1 LNKKLLAA
9 FAAFLLIAGAAL
21 AVVLAS
27 GGSSQSRETAAER
40 TGEGDRDADREG
52 KYGEDPRKEAAFE
65 NERGGEADRKGPQNP
80 VVEQVDNRAYPRKY
94 VDDRLALK
102 GRKAFDAKPSRA
114 KAARA
119 VARRAKTAR
128 ARRVARAAINT
139 AWEPLG
145 PVTPNVAG
153 ETSQFYDLETQSGPA
168 TQESGRVTAMAIDP
182 NCGETAG
189 DCRLWVASAGGG
201 IWRTDDALA
210 AHPTWIAPPDDLP
223 TNAFGSIFVDPNDA
237 SGDTL
242 YAGSGEPN
250 GSGDSE
256 AGLGLFKS
264 TDGGAS
270 WTLVPGSQSVAINR
284 SVGSIAV
291 PPGQP
296 NTIYMGTDVARH
308 GSSSA
313 NGGRRTP
320 PDAPDLGVYKSTDG
334 GAHFTLLEDL
344 HDKTPQSPID
354 PAEGTGVDWF
364 QGGINKLEF
373 DPRNAQTVYAAVIG
387 YGVWRSNDAGAHWTQ
402 VFHTYYQSNF
412 ADPKHPGDT
421 YGDRTEF
428 DAVPIAGGKT
438 RIYLGDSSDDL
449 AHAWAWR
456 TDDAAAI
463 TGDADGNYDNSGWT
477 ELSDSTNGTNGFGV
491 YDWCQNGQCGYDSY
505 VTSPPGHPDQVWY
518 GGSMNY
524 DELPLYAGLPPRSNG
539 RATVRS
545 TNAGAPAADVAWR
558 DMTATLGAGGEFTQ
572 GLHPDLHAIAFNPQ
586 NPNIAF
592 IGSDGGVH
600 KVDVSS
606 PQDRSHECDSRTW
619 PGYLPANGS
628 PKPLAPADL
637 ADCKM
642 LLNGIPNEVKPIND
656 GLATI
661 QFQSL
666 SVNPN
671 GNGEL
676 LGGTQDNGTWAFTPA
691 NSDPDKWFESVG
703 GDGGQSGFDEAT
715 PTVRYHNYYDA
726 TPEVNFE
733 GNNPKTWLDIYDPL
747 QKSKELR
754 SFYTPFVADPV
765 VGGRSFTGLGH
776 VWRSDSNGGSRAYLE
791 AHCNALDLDPAR
803 TSPCGNWVPLGED
816 LSSTKFGQSRAGH
829 YVVADERAPSDRGT
843 LWAGTR
849 TGRVFITK
857 NADAS
862 NAQSVKWD
870 RLDTDDTPG
879 RFVSGIAIDPSNP
892 NHAWVSYSGY
902 TAYSPGG
909 HIYEFTYNPST
920 HKATATD
927 RSYDF
932 GDMPATGIAQDGGDL
947 YAATDWGVLRLPAG
961 ASHWQDA
968 AANMPKVAVYG
979 LTIDRAT
986 HTLYAATHGRGAYK
1000 VGL

>member
-1 LNKKLLAA
+1 
-9 FAAFLLIAGAAL
+9 
-21 AVVLAS
+21 
-27 GGSSQSRETAAER
+27 
-40 TGEGDRDADREG
+40 
-52 KYGEDPRKEAAFE
+52 
-65 NERGGEADRKGPQNP
+65 
-80 VVEQVDNRAYPRKY
+80 
-94 VDDRLALK
+94 
-102 GRKAFDAKPSRA
+102 
-114 KAARA
+114 
-119 VARRAKTAR
+119 
-128 ARRVARAAINT
+128 
-139 AWEPLG
+139 
-145 PVTPNVAG
+145 
-153 ETSQFYDLETQSGPA
+153 
-168 TQESGRVTAMAIDP
+168 
-182 NCGETAG
+182 
-189 DCRLWVASAGGG
+189 
-201 IWRTDDALA
+201 
-210 AHPTWIAPPDDLP
+210 
-223 TNAFGSIFVDPNDA
+223 
-237 SGDTL
+237 
-242 YAGSGEPN
+242 
-250 GSGDSE
+250 
-256 AGLGLFKS
+256 
-264 TDGGAS
+264 
-270 WTLVPGSQSVAINR
+270 
-284 SVGSIAV
+284 
-291 PPGQP
+291 
-296 NTIYMGTDVARH
+296 
-308 GSSSA
+308 
-313 NGGRRTP
+313 
-320 PDAPDLGVYKSTDG
+320 
-334 GAHFTLLEDL
+334 
-344 HDKTPQSPID
+344 
-354 PAEGTGVDWF
+354 
-364 QGGINKLEF
+364 
-373 DPRNAQTVYAAVIG
+373 
-387 YGVWRSNDAGAHWTQ
+387 
-402 VFHTYYQSNF
+402 
-412 ADPKHPGDT
+412 
-421 YGDRTEF
+421 
-428 DAVPIAGGKT
+428 
-438 RIYLGDSSDDL
+438 
-449 AHAWAWR
+449 
-456 TDDAAAI
+456 
-463 TGDADGNYDNSGWT
+463 
-477 ELSDSTNGTNGFGV
+477 
-491 YDWCQNGQCGYDSY
+491 
-505 VTSPPGHPDQVWY
+505 
-518 GGSMNY
+518 
-524 DELPLYAGLPPRSNG
+524 
-539 RATVRS
+539 
-545 TNAGAPAADVAWR
+545 
-558 DMTATLGAGGEFTQ
+558 
-572 GLHPDLHAIAFNPQ
+572 
-586 NPNIAF
+586 
-592 IGSDGGVH
+592 
-600 KVDVSS
+600 
-606 PQDRSHECDSRTW
+606 
-619 PGYLPANGS
+619 
-628 PKPLAPADL
+628 
-637 ADCKM
+637 M

-961 ASHWQDA
+961 GSHWQDA